1 MQHITV
7 EGRYPVWVEE
17 IAKADTPWRDV
28 DEIAAALSACIHR
41 QAGAAFIGVFDC
53 YGFNLRVGASLPVD
67 MQDAKTV
74 LFCPGARL
82 PSPAALAL
90 CPCAIGVA
98 DMGNRFVISFL
109 DAPVVSPTDTLAL
122 WVEDL
127 RAADIAP
134 GRMPGNAAH

>member
-28 DEIAAALSACIHR
+28 DEIAAALSACIRH
-41 QAGAAFIGVFDC
+41 QAGSAFIGVFDH
-53 YGFNLRVGASLPVD
+53 YGFNLRVCEPLPID
-67 MQDAKTV
+67 MRDAKTI
-74 LFCPGARL
+74 LFCPGAKL
-82 PSPAALAL
+82 LNPEGLAL

-98 DMGNRFVISFL
+98 DMGNRFVVSFL
-109 DAPVVSPTDTLAL
+109 DAPVVSPVESLAL

-127 RAADIAP
+127 RAADVAS
-134 GRMPGNAAH
+134 GKTQGVSAH